1 MSKVVE
7 LLLPILNTQ
16 KKTFHDMLYV
26 QINEQ
31 ASHFQQFIKCSSGF
45 TPLNIC
51 NIAKL
56 FKIR

>member
-45 TPLNIC
+45 TPLT
-51 NIAKL
+51 L
-56 FKIR
+56 